1 MKRNRPFRA
10 PPRFVTRALSAAA
23 AASAGV
29 AFAAL
34 AGCSSAAPLFSP
46 DGLPTTQV
54 QCSAAGGDGCEQ
66 QARGMC
72 GGPFEIVRQ
81 TTAGG
86 VRNLLFACKKA
97 G

>member
-1 MKRNRPFRA
+1 M
-10 PPRFVTRALSAAA
+10 
-23 AASAGV
+23 

>member
-10 PPRFVTRALSAAA
+10 QPRFAARALSAAA
-23 AASAGV
+23 AACAGM
-29 AFAAL
+29 ALAAL
-34 AGCSSAAPLFSP
+34 AGCSSAPPLFSP

-81 TTAGG
+81 TTVDG
-86 VRNLLFACKKA
+86 VRNLIFACRKA

>member
-1 MKRNRPFRA
+1 MKRNRLFRA
-10 PPRFVTRALSAAA
+10 QPGFAARAVFATVATC
-23 AASAGV
+23 AGI
-29 AFAAL
+29 ALAAL
-34 AGCSSAAPLFSP
+34 AGCSSAPPLFSP

-81 TTAGG
+81 TTVNG
-86 VRNLLFACKKA
+86 VRNLLFACKA
-97 G
+97 S